1 MGVKPKRQADP
12 NVATIGTQGGANETA
27 EGQGHGRA
35 NGPHRR
41 GAAGHRRRRHLSLMA
56 HRVAAVRG
64 PVVDV
69 RGRPLP
75 QLGHVLQ
82 VPCDGH
88 TVVLVVAQHACED
101 RVRTIALQTTEG
113 LARHMAAHDS
123 GAPLAVPTGPA
134 TLGRL
139 LDVLGRPLDGGPP
152 LDDAPLRPV
161 LADPPP
167 LTDTMP
173 GQHIL
178 PTGIKVIDL
187 LCPFVRGGK
196 TGLFGGAGVGKT
208 VLMME
213 FMHAVASL
221 YRGVSVFAGVGER
234 IREGHELWHEM
245 RDAGVMARSVMV
257 FGQMDETPG
266 VRFHTGYAALTCA
279 EALRDAGHAEV
290 LFLMDNLFRFVQAG
304 TEISGLLGRMP
315 SSVGYQPTLQTEVAS
330 LEERIV
336 STPRGAITAVQA
348 VYVPA
353 DDMSDPSIAAI
364 QAHLDSVVVLSR
376 EQASRGIYPAVD
388 PLASNSRMLDVRIVG
403 DRHHRVATAVR
414 EHLARYK
421 ELEDIIAMLGVEELS
436 AQDRQ
441 MVNRA
446 RRLQRYLTQPFQ
458 VVAGHTG
465 LPGASVELETT
476 LADCERFLEGRY
488 DALDEDACY
497 MQGAMPA

>member
-1 MGVKPKRQADP
+1 MSAVLAEPQAAP
-12 NVATIGTQGGANETA
+12 
-27 EGQGHGRA
+27 
-35 NGPHRR
+35 
-41 GAAGHRRRRHLSLMA
+41 
-56 HRVAAVRG
+56 HRVAAVHG

-69 RGRPLP
+69 RGTPLP
-75 QLGHVLQ
+75 QLGHVLD
-82 VPCDGH
+82 VALDGQGL
-88 TVVLVVAQHACED
+88 VLVVAQHLSED
-101 RVRTIALQTTEG
+101 RVRAIALQSTEG
-113 LARHMAAHDS
+113 LARGMVARDR
-123 GAPLAVPTGPA
+123 GAPLAVPAGPEV
-134 TLGRL
+134 LGRL
-139 LDVLGRPLDGGPP
+139 IDVLGRPLDGGDPIA
-152 LDDAPLRPV
+152 APLRPV
-161 LADPPP
+161 VAPAPPLAD
-167 LTDTMP
+167 TVP

-213 FMHAVASL
+213 FMHAVGSL
-221 YRGVSVFAGVGER
+221 HHGVSVFAGVGER

-245 RDAGVMARSVMV
+245 REAGVMARSVMV

-266 VRFHTGYAALTCA
+266 VRFHTGFTALTCA
-279 EALRDAGHAEV
+279 EALRDAGSGEV
-290 LFLMDNLFRFVQAG
+290 LFLMDNLFRYVQAG

-330 LEERIV
+330 LEERIL
-336 STPRGAITAVQA
+336 STRQGAITAVQA

-376 EQASRGIYPAVD
+376 EQAARGIYPAVD
-388 PLASNSRMLDVRIVG
+388 PLASNSRMMDARVLG
-403 DRHHRVATAVR
+403 ARHHRIATAVR

-421 ELEDIIAMLGVEELS
+421 ELEDIIAMLGVEEL
-436 AQDRQ
+436 AAEDRRIVQ
-441 MVNRA
+441 RA

-458 VVAGHTG
+458 VVADHTG
-465 LPGASVELETT
+465 LPGVSVPLATT
-476 LADCERFLEGRY
+476 LDDCERFLAGAY
-488 DALDEDACY
+488 DARSEEACY